1 MGDPMKC
8 RVGSYPS
15 LRVPGLAKVKQRA
28 WMFNHIH
35 YTRRAD
41 KQDKHWQGNQYSLE
55 NGRSGRKRILQR
67 GDFDPWKSNGVC
79 LACLSRHG
87 KQATNLKLLFWEKR
101 SSTREENWTIKLLLV
116 SRKWLGSGPR
126 SSRLKYVSRRKVLVD
141 CSDICKWLK
150 TFFDLCSLISSLV

>member
-15 LRVPGLAKVKQRA
+15 LRLPGLAKVKQRA
-28 WMFNHIH
+28 WMFSHI
-35 YTRRAD
+35 YFTRRAD
-41 KQDKHWQGNQYSLE
+41 KQDKHWQENQYSLE

-87 KQATNLKLLFWEKR
+87 KQATNLKLLFSEKNVR
-101 SSTREENWTIKLLLV
+101 PLEK
-116 SRKWLGSGPR
+116 
-126 SSRLKYVSRRKVLVD
+126 
-141 CSDICKWLK
+141 K
-150 TFFDLCSLISSLV
+150 TEPPNVF

>member
-8 RVGSYPS
+8 RVVSYPS
-15 LRVPGLAKVKQRA
+15 LRLPGLAKVKQRA

-35 YTRRAD
+35 FTRRAD

-67 GDFDPWKSNGVC
+67 GDFDPWNSNGVC

-87 KQATNLKLLFWEKR
+87 KQATNLKLLFSEKNVR
-101 SSTREENWTIKLLLV
+101 PLEK
-116 SRKWLGSGPR
+116 
-126 SSRLKYVSRRKVLVD
+126 
-141 CSDICKWLK
+141 K
-150 TFFDLCSLISSLV
+150 TEPPNFF